1 MIMTTIVTWI
11 VTVMVTVVVCSI
23 SSINSL
29 SWVSFEHFKAIR
41 WVDFPISQ
49 IVRNT
54 CHRVLGI
61 STCVYVY
68 IYIYTYV
75 VSGTG
80 GTCMITDCSQ
90 SCGLQLGGGDQWL
103 S

>member
-23 SSINSL
+23 CSINSL

-49 IVRNT
+49 IVQNT

-61 STCVYVY
+61 STCVCIY
-68 IYIYTYV
+68 IYIRIYIYCLV
-75 VSGTG
+75 QNSHALF
-80 GTCMITDCSQ
+80 S
-90 SCGLQLGGGDQWL
+90 SESNEGLL
-103 S
+103 